1 MGLLAL
7 QMPSF
12 NGAFVLQSRTKQCST
27 IANRPR
33 EPSQVRQTKGQ
44 HVVKTVRPQSA
55 NAILSIE
62 EIRERVA
69 KLPRVSLALLPT
81 PMHDAPQLAEAIG
94 IERLL
99 IKRDDL
105 TGLAFGGN
113 KTRNLEFR
121 MADAVSQNADVFIAG
136 LEAQSNSARQV
147 TAAANIL
154 GMRPILVL
162 RHDRDWDWQG
172 NLLVDRILGADIR
185 FVETHDK
192 AEMDDALLQVAA
204 EQRALGR
211 NPFVMNHQAS
221 FAIGSALAYLL
232 CSLEI
237 VEQCAE
243 LGVEPDFLYM
253 ASGNKGHAGLILGRA
268 LLGASFRPVA
278 ISQHYGDD
286 RVSGALMGARGAA
299 EAIGAQVELSEAD
312 VESYDDYV
320 ATKYGLPSPA
330 GMAAIELAAR
340 AEGLLLDPIYSAKA
354 MAGLIDHIQTGKVLR
369 HSTVVFIHTGGQ
381 PALFAFKD
389 ELLAFNEA
397 RGNGQVARGKRQRA
411 RSEK

>member
-1 MGLLAL
+1 M
-7 QMPSF
+7 Q
-12 NGAFVLQSRTKQCST
+12 
-27 IANRPR
+27 ANPVQAT
-33 EPSQVRQTKGQ
+33 S
-44 HVVKTVRPQSA
+44 S
-55 NAILSIE
+55 ILNIE
-62 EIRERVA
+62 EIRQRVA
-69 KLPRVSLALLPT
+69 TLPRVSLALLPT
-81 PMHDAPQLAEAIG
+81 PMHDAPRLAETIG

-162 RHDRDWDWQG
+162 RNDRDWDWQG
-172 NLLVDRILGADIR
+172 NLLIDRILGADIR
-185 FVETHDK
+185 FVDTSDK
-192 AEMDDALLQVAA
+192 AEMDEALLQVAA
-204 EQRALGR
+204 EQRALGH

-232 CSLEI
+232 CTLEI
-237 VEQCAE
+237 VEQSAE
-243 LGVEPDFLYM
+243 LGAEPSHLYM

-278 ISQHYGDD
+278 ISQHYADD
-286 RVSGALMGARGAA
+286 RVSGALAGARGAA
-299 EAIGAQVELSEAD
+299 EAIGVQVDLSEAD
-312 VESYDDYV
+312 VESYDEYV
-320 ATKYGLPSPA
+320 ATEYGLPSPA
-330 GMAAIELAAR
+330 GMAAIKLAAR
-340 AEGLLLDPIYSAKA
+340 TEGLLLDPIYSAKA
-354 MAGLIDHIQTGKVLR
+354 MTGLIDHVQTGKV
-369 HSTVVFIHTGGQ
+369 SPDSIVVFIHTGGQ

-389 ELLAFNEA
+389 EALAFYE
-397 RGNGQVARGKRQRA
+397 
-411 RSEK
+411 EC